1 VVNDDKARR
10 PGESFADWRER
21 LTAAK
26 IEAAVTNAPQPSWD
40 PNQWDPALIPQ
51 VRDDSERSEDDQEI
65 DRALDTIDILDA
77 YRVWCGKMTPDAS
90 GKTEGIMIS
99 CPNPSHRDS
108 NPSAWINLDKQTYYC
123 GGCDEGGDKFDI
135 AAMSMGLE
143 GYKNDPPKFMELRKR
158 MASDFGWTVK
168 KVPGGT
174 MIVPPDE
181 PNPQPDPEP
190 SPEPSNVTPLHAL
203 PEPGEDEEE
212 DETVWPKL
220 PWRDIVPRDTF
231 LWEYM
236 QETSHDDS
244 PEEYHFFHG
253 LMALGHAGGRKV
265 HFADQPAVYG
275 NMLVCLLGGTGVGK
289 STSRRWL
296 TEVLEEVLPFNQ
308 AMTPPS
314 GVKQVVAAGSGEH
327 LIHSFIFEQA
337 DPSTGIKTLQPVNGI
352 VDYDEMAR
360 IVATMKAQRSTLKEV
375 IMQMGDAARRVTAGS
390 LTHGDKIAVEPFCT
404 IATSTQPRTIR
415 TMFSDAEAGS
425 GFLNRWIFA
434 AGPPKIRQSMGG
446 RWATYSVD
454 LSAAKMRLGHI
465 KGWASLPKEVDF
477 ENEEAYLA
485 WDDYFKHSIRPQM
498 ETDDTQLLKRL
509 DLWHKKFMLLMA
521 INERSEH
528 VTTAMVERVK
538 LMTPY
543 ILQCYSLL
551 NENIGITRNKE
562 IADEIMKHANN
573 AWRKD
578 GRGITLRDLGQRIK
592 RKNWPDKQVA
602 DTIKVLVELE
612 KLEIEKPPPGPG
624 RRTTRYRV
632 VGE

>member
-1 VVNDDKARR
+1 MVDIPRL
-10 PGESFADWRER
+10 PGESFSDWRAR
-21 LTAAK
+21 INAAK
-26 IEAAVTNAPQPSWD
+26 EPEPQSQANWN

-51 VRDDSERSEDDQEI
+51 AHEASERSEDDQEI

-77 YRVWCGKMTPDAS
+77 YRVWCGKMTPDVG
-90 GKTEGIMIS
+90 GKTEGIMVS
-99 CPNPSHRDS
+99 CPNPAHRDS
-108 NPSAWINLDKQTYYC
+108 NPSAWINTDKQTYFC
-123 GGCDEGGDKFDI
+123 GSCDEGGDKFDI
-135 AAMSMGLE
+135 AAMNLGFE
-143 GYKNDPPKFMELRKR
+143 GYKNDPPKFMALRKR

-168 KVPGGT
+168 KIPGGT
-174 MIVPPDE
+174 IVVGPDE
-181 PNPQPDPEP
+181 PNPQPEGEP
-190 SPEPSNVTPLHAL
+190 SEQSNVTQLHVL
-203 PEPGEDEEE
+203 PEPGVDEDE
-212 DETVWPKL
+212 DETTWPKL
-220 PWRDIVPRDTF
+220 PWRDIVPKDTF
-231 LWEYM
+231 LREYM
-236 QETSHDDS
+236 EETSHDDS
-244 PEEYHFFHG
+244 PEEYHFFHA
-253 LMALGHAGGRKV
+253 LMALGHAGGRRV

-296 TEVLEEVLPFNQ
+296 TEVLEEILPFNQ

-360 IVATMKAQRSTLKEV
+360 IVSTMKAQRSTLKEV

-434 AGPPKIRQSMGG
+434 AGPPKVRQSMGG

-454 LSAAKMRLGHI
+454 LAGAKMRLGHI
-465 KGWASLPKEVDF
+465 KGWTSLPKTVDF
-477 ENEEAYLA
+477 EDEAAYLC
-485 WDDYFKHSIRPQM
+485 WDEYFKDTIRPLM
-498 ETDDTQLLKRL
+498 ENDDTQLLKRL
-509 DLWHKKFMLLMA
+509 DLWHKKFMLLFA

-528 VTTAMVERVK
+528 VTVDMVERVK
-538 LMTPY
+538 RITTYM
-543 ILQCYSLL
+543 LQCYNLL

-562 IADEIMKHANN
+562 IADEIMKHAER
-573 AWRKD
+573 AMKQT
-578 GRGITLRDLGQRIK
+578 GRGVTLRDINVRIK

-632 VGE
+632 VND